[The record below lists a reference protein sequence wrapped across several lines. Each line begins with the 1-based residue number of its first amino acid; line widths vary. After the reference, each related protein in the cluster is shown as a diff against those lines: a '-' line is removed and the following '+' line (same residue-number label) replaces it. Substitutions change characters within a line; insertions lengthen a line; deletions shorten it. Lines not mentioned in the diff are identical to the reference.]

1 MGVIKGVLKEEL
13 ENSLNLQ
20 RRYQEE
26 IDKIKGCLVKKRIGR
41 RYYYYLAKRQG
52 KKIKFIYKGPA
63 SDEIR
68 ETCREQKRMLNKYKK
83 LLSKA
88 KQQIKFLKRAL
99 RGKEV
104 VWNLH
109 WGFKKIR
116 AEKSIRIYNSDRQ
129 LVCLFL

>member
-26 IDKIKGCLVKKRIGR
+26 IGKIKGCLVKKRIGK

-52 KKIKFIYKGPA
+52 KKVKFIYKGPA
-63 SDEIR
+63 SGEVKKA
-68 ETCREQKRMLNKYKK
+68 CREQKRMLNKYKK

-99 RGKEV
+99 RGKEAV
-104 VWNLH
+104 
-109 WGFKKIR
+109 
-116 AEKSIRIYNSDRQ
+116 
-129 LVCLFL
+129 